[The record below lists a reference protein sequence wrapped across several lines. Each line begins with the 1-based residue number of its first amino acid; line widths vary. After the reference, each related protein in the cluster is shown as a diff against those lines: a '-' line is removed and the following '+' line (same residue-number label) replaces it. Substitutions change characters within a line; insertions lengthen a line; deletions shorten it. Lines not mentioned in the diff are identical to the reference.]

1 VVVASICGPPVRLGT
16 AGVGVVVGGG
26 RAAAPADP
34 VDEVLREVR
43 RRHGGEL
50 VDDTAVVVVGWGGA
64 TA

>member
-1 VVVASICGPPVRLGT
+1 
-16 AGVGVVVGGG
+16 
-26 RAAAPADP
+26 
-34 VDEVLREVR
+34 VR